1 MTRRGAYRWRLRAI
15 ASFPNVKDLG
25 TVTGGRALQISF
37 AGGVNKMVI
46 DPKTSL
52 VKSWTITAGHGQ
64 AQYDTTGS
72 VLTAEWTNTLPRIV
86 PRPK

>member
-1 MTRRGAYRWRLRAI
+1 
-15 ASFPNVKDLG
+15 
-25 TVTGGRALQISF
+25 
-37 AGGVNKMVI
+37 MVI